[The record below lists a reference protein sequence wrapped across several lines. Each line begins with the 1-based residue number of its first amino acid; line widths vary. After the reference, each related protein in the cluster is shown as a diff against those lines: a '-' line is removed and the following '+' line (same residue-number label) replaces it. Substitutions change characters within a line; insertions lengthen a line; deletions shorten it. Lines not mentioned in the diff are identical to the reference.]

1 MHFIPTAATDI
12 LVEIIPNPP
21 GPIYPAA
28 IWIGLE
34 CTVDLPSPTSN
45 ITTVWRRFCVD
56 DPLEDVYHLR
66 INRFWSTAPNTY
78 CLLAAQ
84 CIAFDAVGNSGVSEA
99 FVAIN
104 VTGKYM

>member
-1 MHFIPTAATDI
+1 M
-12 LVEIIPNPP
+12 
-21 GPIYPAA
+21 
-28 IWIGLE
+28 
-34 CTVDLPSPTSN
+34 
-45 ITTVWRRFCVD
+45 D